1 MTIDL
6 AHLTRTVEELAS
18 QLESDF
24 QEREVEVGDLVLI
37 VEVKI
42 GDDQRQLRVRARE
55 GMSAHARVG
64 LLSEAENVGTLGQVR
79 RWMEAQRS
87 LRRSEAAEN
96 E

>member
-24 QEREVEVGDLVLI
+24 QEREAEVGDLVLI

-55 GMSAHARVG
+55 GMSATHA
-64 LLSEAENVGTLGQVR
+64 LAY
-79 RWMEAQRS
+79 
-87 LRRSEAAEN
+87 
-96 E
+96 